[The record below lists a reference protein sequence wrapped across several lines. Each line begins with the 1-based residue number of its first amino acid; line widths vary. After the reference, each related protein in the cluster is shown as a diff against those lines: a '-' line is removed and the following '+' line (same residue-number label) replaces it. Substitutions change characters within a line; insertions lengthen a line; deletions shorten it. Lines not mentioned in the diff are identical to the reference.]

1 MVSFS
6 SGGPDQAMLSDLQT
20 KKLTRYFQVYDVD
33 DDGCIDAADFERV
46 VENVH
51 VLRGEH
57 ARSASYQALHDA
69 YMGRWESLRSSA
81 DADRDGSIDL
91 DEWLAYWQL
100 TLEDDDRYEAEVAAI
115 TDRFFTVFDLD
126 EDDSIGVD
134 EFSDFYGV
142 FGLGVELARTVFRE
156 LDANGDG
163 VITRDEL
170 LEISRQFYRGRD
182 IEASGNLLFGPYGA

>member
-1 MVSFS
+1 
-6 SGGPDQAMLSDLQT
+6 MLSDLQT

-46 VENVH
+46 VENVR
-51 VLRGEH
+51 VLRGEDD
-57 ARSASYQALHDA
+57 RSAAYQALHDA
-69 YMGRWESLRSSA
+69 YMGRWESLRSLA
-81 DADRDGSIDL
+81 DGDRDGGVDI

-100 TLEDDDRYEAEVAAI
+100 TLEDDDRYEAEVGAI

-126 EDDSIGVD
+126 ENDSIGVD

-142 FGLGVELARTVFRE
+142 FGLGVDLARTVFRE
-156 LDANGDG
+156 LDANRDG

-170 LEISRQFYRGRD
+170 LEISRQFYRGTD
-182 IEASGNLLFGPYGA
+182 IEAPGNVLFGPYGA